1 MEFQQAYQFPSDTI
15 ANRFLN
21 DIQSGT
27 IPGVS
32 AKFHRDNSTVKVT
45 YSPLEGSSLQ
55 GKNEGFDSRLGE
67 LDDLAASYEGSE
79 TTL

>member
-27 IPGVS
+27 IPGVT
-32 AKFHRDNSTVKVT
+32 AKFHRDNSTIKVT
-45 YSPLEGSSLQ
+45 YSPLEG
-55 GKNEGFDSRLGE
+55 KDNNGFDSRLGE
-67 LDDLAASYEGSE
+67 LDDLAAGYEGSE

>member
-1 MEFQQAYQFPSDTI
+1 MEFQQAYQFPTDTI

-27 IPGVS
+27 IAGVN

-45 YSPLEGSSLQ
+45 YSPIEGSYMQ
-55 GKNEGFDSRLGE
+55 DGFDSRLGE

-79 TTL
+79 TNL